1 MASLYQISNDILDLF
16 YEIENRETDWT
27 DEQAEEFYK
36 KFSIT
41 ENELKSKLTNYYQ
54 AIQNW
59 SSDMK
64 ECKEEEKRIA
74 AVRKKYESRIER
86 LKSAMLGAVQTFG
99 SKGKTNKFIEL
110 PTVRLYTRGSK
121 AVQVN
126 DVRIE
131 IFLTEFE
138 QIIRELYKNGCLE
151 TGEDVDYVGILDVIN
166 ANVKAAYGDEFEL
179 FTLEDFN
186 NLELEFKV
194 TATIPQLFKTKGK
207 LLEAY
212 CYDPMGFGI
221 TNNTPKEAW
230 KNAIQIAADNNRDK
244 ITMAEIVTNES
255 IQMK

>member
-1 MASLYQISNDILDLF
+1 MASLYQISSDLLDLF
-16 YEIENRETDWT
+16 SELENRETDWT

-41 ENELKSKLTNYYQ
+41 EDELKSKLTNYYQ

-74 AVRKKYESRIER
+74 AIRKKYETRIDR
-86 LKSAMLGAVQTFG
+86 LKTAMLGAVQTFG
-99 SKGKTNKFIEL
+99 SEGKTNKFIEL
-110 PTVRLYTRGSK
+110 PTVRLYTKGSK
-121 AVQVN
+121 SVQVN

-138 QIIRELYKNGCLE
+138 QIVRELYNNGCLE
-151 TGEDVDYVGILDVIN
+151 FGEDVDYIGILDVIN
-166 ANVKAAYGDEFEL
+166 ANVKAAYGDDFIP

-186 NLELEFKV
+186 NLEIEFK
-194 TATIPQLFKTKGK
+194 TTITIPQLFKSNGK
-207 LLEAY
+207 ILEAY
-212 CYDPMGFGI
+212 CCNPMNVEI
-221 TNNTPKEAW
+221 ANNTPKEKW
-230 KNAIQIAADNNRDK
+230 KNVIKIAEDNNRDS
-244 ITMAEIVTNES
+244 ITFAEIVTNES

>member
-1 MASLYQISNDILDLF
+1 MASLYKISSDLLDLF
-16 YEIENRETDWT
+16 SEIENRETDWT
-27 DEQAEEFYK
+27 NEQEEEFYK
-36 KFSIT
+36 KFSIA
-41 ENELKSKLTNYYQ
+41 EDELKSKLTNYYQ

-74 AVRKKYESRIER
+74 AVRKKYETRIER

-99 SKGKTNKFIEL
+99 SEGKTNKFIEL

-121 AVQVN
+121 SVQVN

-138 QIIRELYKNGCLE
+138 QIVRELYNNGCLE
-151 TGEDVDYVGILDVIN
+151 FGEDVDYIGILDVIN
-166 ANVKAAYGDEFEL
+166 ANVKASYGDDFIP

-186 NLELEFKV
+186 NLELEIK
-194 TATIPQLFKTKGK
+194 TTTTIPKLFKTKGK

-212 CYDPMGFGI
+212 CYDPMSMEI
-221 TNNTPKEAW
+221 KHNTPKEVW

>member
-1 MASLYQISNDILDLF
+1 MASLYQISSDLLDLF
-16 YEIENRETDWT
+16 SELENRETDWT

-41 ENELKSKLTNYYQ
+41 EDELKSKLTNYYQ

-74 AVRKKYESRIER
+74 AVRKKYETRIER

-99 SKGKTNKFIEL
+99 SEGKTNKFIEL
-110 PTVRLYTRGSK
+110 PTVRLYTKGSK
-121 AVQVN
+121 SVQVN

-138 QIIRELYKNGCLE
+138 QIVRELYNNGCLE
-151 TGEDVDYVGILDVIN
+151 FGEDVDYIGILDVIN
-166 ANVKAAYGDEFEL
+166 ANVKAAYGDDFIP

-186 NLELEFKV
+186 NLEIEFKV
-194 TATIPQLFKTKGK
+194 TTTIPQLFKSKGK
-207 LLEAY
+207 VLEAY
-212 CYDPMGFGI
+212 CYDY
-221 TNNTPKEAW
+221 TNMEIKHNTPKEVW
-230 KNAIQIAADNNRDK
+230 KNAIKIAEDNNRDS
-244 ITMAEIVTNES
+244 ITFAEIVTNES